1 MNSRRGRFGG
11 VREYMGQ
18 KAEGRRQRWSLGT
31 FVSLSAGSLPPSPSK
46 PRVLRTPTPGLR
58 LLPSAFCLLT
68 CLLPSAS
75 KAQEQTWTAK
85 PSEGVEM
92 HLTREG
98 EGNRIDFDF
107 HAHAGYA
114 IARRQIALTVPAN
127 YQFTFRVRGEAP
139 SENLEF
145 KLIRGD
151 DVWWRNRRD
160 FVFPHDWTVLS
171 TKKRQIDFAWGPGA
185 DHELKQLDAMEVV
198 VTAGSGGKGTVWFSD
213 PDIGT
218 LPPTPTEPV
227 TFTKPVITFD
237 AKRELGGL
245 VLDWERSPGG
255 YMVVVDGVRV
265 PPQSERFI
273 WLPDADAKEIRIE
286 SKHGILRGVT
296 VEPPSWAPTANDF
309 WSVIAKS
316 TTRGD
321 YPRYLLGEQTYW
333 TVVGSDHGAN
343 EALVGED
350 GNVEPFKGGF
360 SIEPFLIIGCDRVTW
375 ADVTQN
381 HTLAEGDLPIPS
393 VTWQANG
400 VTMTMTAAVSDSS
413 MLQLH
418 YRVDGKA
425 TLQLAVRPFQVNP
438 STQWLNTQGGVS
450 TVDETLF
457 RRIRSRTKP
466 TRIEMFTFVYADKH
480 EVELDV
486 PLESGARRQTFAAI
500 ADHWRGQLSRVAF
513 DVPADPRI
521 GDTIRTSMAYM
532 LIHRDEDALQPGSRS
547 YERAWIR
554 DGALMAATLLRLGHA
569 EDAKRFAEW
578 FAKYQYEDGK
588 VPCCVDRR
596 GADPVPENDSHGEL
610 IYLTA
615 EIWRLTRDRA
625 FVERMWPH
633 VDAAARYIDKLRAQ
647 NHGPF
652 EGLVTESIS
661 HEGYS
666 AKPMHS
672 YWDDLFALQGLE
684 DAAALARVAGRDARA
699 AELDTSAASMRRDLA
714 ASVRRTIAEH
724 HIDYIPGCAELGD
737 FDATSTAIAIS
748 PLNLASLFPNP
759 ELRNT
764 FVRYLVSLKTPRS
777 DYTPY
782 EMRIIGALIRLGDRK
797 AADSLIDRF
806 LNDRRP
812 AAWNGWGEV
821 VRTDPRAPGFI
832 GDMPHAW
839 VASDFVR
846 SMLDAV
852 AFERDD
858 GTLVIGGGIP
868 EAWLAK
874 PFHVGP
880 LPTSSGTIDVRMHR
894 EDRQVIVDLAGT
906 AKPPRIVVIAPDGRE
921 VVVGALPARVSLK

>member
-1 MNSRRGRFGG
+1 
-11 VREYMGQ
+11 
-18 KAEGRRQRWSLGT
+18 
-31 FVSLSAGSLPPSPSK
+31 
-46 PRVLRTPTPGLR
+46 
-58 LLPSAFCLLT
+58 LPSAT
-68 CLLPSAS
+68 N
-75 KAQEQTWTAK
+75 AQAQTWIEK
-85 PSEGVEM
+85 PSDGVEM

-98 EGNRIDFDF
+98 DVNRVDFDF
-107 HAHAGYA
+107 HGHAGYA
-114 IARRQIALTVPAN
+114 IARRQAGLDVGAN
-127 YQFTFRVRGEAP
+127 YQFVFRVRGEAP

-145 KLIRGD
+145 KLIHGD

-160 FVFPHDWTVLS
+160 FVFPREWTSLA
-171 TKKRQIDFAWGPGA
+171 TKKRQIEFAWGPSS
-185 DHELKQLDAMEVV
+185 DHDLKHIDAMEVV

-213 PDIGT
+213 PELEP

-227 TFTKPVITFD
+227 TFTTPLITFD

-255 YMVVVDGVRV
+255 YMVIVDGIRV
-265 PPQSERFI
+265 PPQSERFV
-273 WLPDADAKEIRIE
+273 WLPDAEAKEIRIE
-286 SKHGILRGVT
+286 AKRGILRSVT

-309 WSVIAKS
+309 WSIIAKS
-316 TTRGD
+316 TARGL
-321 YPRYLLGEQTYW
+321 YPRYLLGEQAYW

-360 SIEPFLIIGCDRVTW
+360 SIEPFLIMDCDRLSW
-375 ADVTQN
+375 ADVAET
-381 HTLAEGDLPIPS
+381 HALAEGDLPIPS
-393 VTWQANG
+393 VTWQARG

-418 YRVDGKA
+418 YRVQGKV

-457 RRIRSRTKP
+457 RRIHSRTKP
-466 TRIEMFTFVYADKH
+466 SRIEGFTFVYVDKQD
-480 EVELDV
+480 VELDV
-486 PLESGARRQTFAAI
+486 PLEPNARRQPFNVI
-500 ADHWRGQLSRVAF
+500 ADHWHEQLRRVAF

-521 GDTIRTSMAYM
+521 GDTIRTSVAYM
-532 LIHRDEDALQPGSRS
+532 LIHRDGDALQPGSRS

-569 EDAKRFAEW
+569 GDAKRFAEW
-578 FAKYQYEDGK
+578 FANYQYEDGK

-610 IYLTA
+610 IYLAA
-615 EIWRLTRDRA
+615 EIWRLSQDRA

-633 VDAAARYIDKLRAQ
+633 VDAAARYIGKLRAE
-647 NHGPF
+647 NHGAF

-666 AKPMHS
+666 SKPMHS
-672 YWDDLFALQGLE
+672 YWDDAFALQGLQ
-684 DAAALARVAGRDARA
+684 DAAVLARAAGLDARA
-699 AELDTSAASMRRDLA
+699 AELDASATSMRRDFA
-714 ASVRRTIAEH
+714 ASIRRTIDEH
-724 HIDYIPGCAELGD
+724 HIDYVPGCAELGD
-737 FDATSTAIAIS
+737 FDATSTAIAVS
-748 PLNLASLFPNP
+748 PLNLTSLLPEP
-759 ELRNT
+759 ELRRT
-764 FVRYLVSLKTPRS
+764 FARYLASLQMPRP

-782 EMRIIGALIRLGDRK
+782 EMRIIGALIRLGDRR

-839 VASDFVR
+839 VASDFIR

-852 AFERDD
+852 AFERGD
-858 GTLVIGGGIP
+858 GTLVIGAGVP
-868 EAWLAK
+868 PSWLAM
-874 PFHVGP
+874 PLHVGP
-880 LPTSSGTIDVRMHR
+880 LPTSHGTIDVRMRR
-894 EDRQVIVDLAGT
+894 ENDKVIVDLAGT
-906 AKPPRIVVIAPDGRE
+906 AKPPRIVVIDRGGRE
-921 VVVGALPARVSLK
+921 VAVSGVPSRAVISDE

>member
-1 MNSRRGRFGG
+1 
-11 VREYMGQ
+11 
-18 KAEGRRQRWSLGT
+18 
-31 FVSLSAGSLPPSPSK
+31 
-46 PRVLRTPTPGLR
+46 
-58 LLPSAFCLLT
+58 
-68 CLLPSAS
+68 
-75 KAQEQTWTAK
+75 
-85 PSEGVEM
+85 M

-98 EGNRIDFDF
+98 AVNRVDFDF
-107 HAHAGYA
+107 HGHAGYA
-114 IARRQIALTVPAN
+114 IARRQAALDVPDN
-127 YQFTFRVRGEAP
+127 YQFVFRVRGEAP
-139 SENLEF
+139 PESLEF

-160 FVFPHDWTVLS
+160 FVFPRQWSTLS
-171 TKKRQIDFAWGPGA
+171 TKKRQIEFAWGPGR
-185 DHELKQLDAMEVV
+185 DRELKHVDAMEVV

-213 PDIGT
+213 PELEP
-218 LPPTPTEPV
+218 LPPTPTEPLTV
-227 TFTKPVITFD
+227 STPVIRFD

-245 VLDWERSPGG
+245 VLDWERPPRSWR
-255 YMVVVDGVRV
+255 VAVDGVRHA
-265 PPQSERFI
+265 PESERFV
-273 WLPDADAKEIRIE
+273 WLPDAEAKEIRIE
-286 SKHGILRGVT
+286 MNGGVLRSVT

-309 WSVIAKS
+309 WSIIAKS
-316 TTRGD
+316 AKRGD
-321 YPRYLLGEQTYW
+321 YPRYLLGEQAYW

-360 SIEPFLIIGCDRVTW
+360 SIEPFLIIGGDRVTW
-375 ADVTQN
+375 AGVVQT
-381 HTLAEGDLPIPS
+381 HALAEGDLPIPS
-393 VTWQANG
+393 VTWRVGG
-400 VTMTMTAAVSDSS
+400 VTMTLTAAVSDSS

-418 YRVDGKA
+418 YRVAGKA
-425 TLQLAVRPFQVNP
+425 TLQLTVRPFQVNP

-457 RRIRSRTKP
+457 RRIRSRMKP
-466 TRIEMFTFVYADKH
+466 TRFEGFTFVYVDRN

-486 PLESGARRQTFAAI
+486 PLETGARRQPFTAI
-500 ADHWRGQLSRVAF
+500 ADHWREQLRRVAF

-521 GDTIRTSMAYM
+521 GDTIRTSLAYM
-532 LIHRDEDALQPGSRS
+532 LIHRDGDALQPGSRS

-578 FAKYQYEDGK
+578 FARYQYDDGK

-615 EIWRLTRDRA
+615 EIWRLTHDRA
-625 FVERMWPH
+625 FAERMWPH
-633 VDAAARYIDKLRAQ
+633 VDASAAYIDRLRAQ
-647 NHGPF
+647 NHGQF

-666 AKPMHS
+666 DKPMHS
-672 YWDDLFALQGLE
+672 YWDDVFALQGLQ
-684 DAAALARVAGRDARA
+684 DAAALAKALGHERRA
-699 AELDTSAASMRRDLA
+699 TELEASAASMRHDLA
-714 ASVRRTIAEH
+714 TSVRRTIAEH
-724 HIDYIPGCAELGD
+724 HIDYVPGCAELGD

-748 PLNLASLFPNP
+748 PLNLTTLFPEP

-764 FVRYLVSLKTPRS
+764 FARYLASLEKPRP

-782 EMRIIGALIRLGDRK
+782 EMRIIGALIRLGDRT

-806 LNDRRP
+806 LQDRRP
-812 AAWNGWGEV
+812 AAWNEWGEV
-821 VRTDPRAPGFI
+821 VRTDARKPGFI

-858 GTLVIGGGIP
+858 GTLVIGAGIP
-868 EAWLAK
+868 PAWLAK
-874 PFHVGP
+874 PLHVGP
-880 LPTSSGTIDVRMHR
+880 LPTAHGTIDVRMRR
-894 EDRQVIVDLAGT
+894 EQGHVLVDLAGT
-906 AKPPRIVVIAPDGRE
+906 ARPPRIVVVAPDGRE
-921 VVVGALPARVSLK
+921 VVVAGLPARLKL